1 LEINQDVTIQG
12 PGAGLLAIYGNYHTR
27 VFRVDAGANVTISGL
42 AIEGGDGDA
51 LLYNLPS
58 GGNPPDYYDGH
69 GGGILNLGTLTLSAC
84 SVIGNDTGTVSGSLD
99 GHGPFTGGGIENLG
113 TMTLSGCTV
122 TGNGDRSAPTAY
134 TQYGGGI
141 YNDGTMTLS
150 GCKVTNN
157 SASLGGGGIFND
169 TQGHLTILS
178 SVVKNNTA
186 TDGNDICD
194 LGWMQISKDSK
205 VGQVSYK

>member
-1 LEINQDVTIQG
+1 LEINQNLTIQG

-27 VFRVDAGANVTISGL
+27 VLRVDTGANVTIGGL
-42 AIEGGDGDA
+42 TIEGGDGDA
-51 LLYNLPS
+51 FLDNLPG
-58 GGNPPDYYDGH
+58 GGNPPDYYDGR
-69 GGGILNLGTLTLSAC
+69 GGVINLGTMTLSAC
-84 SVIGNDTGTVSGSLD
+84 TVTGNDTGTVSGGAND
-99 GHGPFTGGGIENLG
+99 AGPGFSSGGGIENLG

-122 TGNGDRSAPTAY
+122 TGNYNRFEPTYYGD
-134 TQYGGGI
+134 GI
-141 YNDGTMTLS
+141 YNNGTMTLS
-150 GCKVTNN
+150 GCNVTNN
-157 SASLGGGGIFND
+157 SAAGGGGGIFND

-186 TDGNDICD
+186 KDGNDICD